1 MNNMKSVL
9 TRKGKLIYI
18 FFLFNEFKL
27 SHVSRYFI
35 ELLLIRSYITR
46 QFFSTSF
53 QVEVKKMNADGTVDQ
68 EKKFYYEK
76 YLPKYEWVDMSRT
89 SRIKYTW

>member
-1 MNNMKSVL
+1 MNNMKLVL

-18 FFLFNEFKL
+18 FFFLMNLNCHTCHDIYRIVVNK
-27 SHVSRYFI
+27 
-35 ELLLIRSYITR
+35 ELHYST
-46 QFFSTSF
+46 FFFTSF

>member
-35 ELLLIRSYITR
+35 ELLLIRS
-46 QFFSTSF
+46 FFFTSF